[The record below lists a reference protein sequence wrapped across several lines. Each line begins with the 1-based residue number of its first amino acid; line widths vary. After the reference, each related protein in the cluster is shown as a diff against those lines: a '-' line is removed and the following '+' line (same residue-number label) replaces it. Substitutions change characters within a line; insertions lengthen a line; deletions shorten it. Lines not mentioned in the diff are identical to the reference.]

1 MNQRLILI
9 ATLTATLG
17 LAQIPNAP
25 NTQPKPVNDPTNASN
40 ITGDPT
46 IPGSVG
52 TITGSNPG
60 IGSNPGAGMTQQM
73 REAADQL
80 FATNLTLQD
89 MTGIELAKM
98 VTQKSSSDAVKTYA
112 QQMTTS
118 NKKMIERLKRI
129 AARGGSVT
137 IPGDLDS
144 HHKSRVEKL
153 AKLSGPE
160 FDKAFAKD
168 QVTAV
173 ERNLKS
179 FEQEIQNGADNNLKT
194 LATRSTP
201 ALQKQLQEAKDMDKS
216 LKGKS

>member
-1 MNQRLILI
+1 MNRRLILI
-9 ATLTATLG
+9 GTIAGALG
-17 LAQIPNAP
+17 WAQIPTAP
-25 NTQPKPVNDPTNASN
+25 NTQPKPVNDPTNTGN

-60 IGSNPGAGMTQQM
+60 IGSNPGAGVTQQM
-73 REAADQL
+73 REAADQI

-98 VTQKSSSDAVKTYA
+98 VTAKSSSDAVKTYA
-112 QQMTTS
+112 QQMTDS
-118 NKKMIERLKRI
+118 NKKMIGRLKRI
-129 AARGGSVT
+129 AARGSVT
-137 IPGDLDS
+137 IPGDLDA
-144 HHKSRVEKL
+144 HHKARVEKL
-153 AKLSGPE
+153 AKLSSAE
-160 FDKAFAKD
+160 FDRAFAKD

-179 FEQEIQNGADNNLKT
+179 FEQEIQNGSDENLKT
-194 LATRSTP
+194 LASRSTP
-201 ALQKQLQEAKDMDKS
+201 ALQKQLQDAKDMERA